1 MADHLDIKLRAI
13 NMKLSTGTSSENI
26 QLSEDQ
32 IEVLAIMEHRRW
44 WADRSLSGWRF
55 AEIRN
60 DSKLHHPNMIPYEEL
75 SEADKQKD
83 RDSVLKIID
92 IAKQGKKKLVKI
104 Q

>member
-1 MADHLDIKLRAI
+1 MFSSRMPKLY
-13 NMKLSTGTSSENI
+13 SENI

-32 IEVLAIMEHRRW
+32 IELLAKMEHRRW

-60 DSKLHHPNMIPYEEL
+60 DSKLHHPNMISYEEL
-75 SEADKQKD
+75 SETDKQKD

-92 IAKQGKKKLVKI
+92 IATQGGIKLVKI
-104 Q
+104 QQA